1 MNGFKKTEHRI
12 YCNDFFFFYEQIDA
26 LGICI
31 LVGKCMQS
39 IV

>member
-1 MNGFKKTEHRI
+1 MALKRLNIELTVMI
-12 YCNDFFFFYEQIDA
+12 FFFFYEQIDA